1 MISNIVADTNFLL
14 DIYIFNNPISSELF
28 ELLKDEN
35 FIFYRT
41 EETLAEL
48 EDVLRRPQFQ
58 LSENQINSILCQWT
72 NNSQELKTVAE
83 CSVKCR
89 DIHDQ
94 KFLNLAFSLTPSFL
108 ITKDKD
114 LLKVK
119 SKAGKT
125 GVNIIEPEHLLRLLK
140 SN

>member
-14 DIYIFNNPISSELF
+14 DIFIFNNPISSELF

-94 KFLNLAFSLTPSFL
+94 KFLNLALSLTPSFL